1 MIYESIYNALLQR
14 SLLTNRMKRK
24 ESAETAFFLQA
35 ENLRSKPTVVSNYM
49 IGSKADL
56 QRPPKGCSVAN
67 VGKRWF
73 EKAYRCE
80 KTKRHLT
87 TFCHQ
92 ATWAHFPDAGRYI
105 SAVLAKID
113 PTACNKRGVC
123 LACSHGHPLHR
134 GKPALS
140 TQPVGFLKG

>member
-1 MIYESIYNALLQR
+1 MSYFTLFVNKSDEPKPR
-14 SLLTNRMKRK
+14 
-24 ESAETAFFLQA
+24 FFLQA

-56 QRPPKGCSVAN
+56 QRPSQGLQCCKCR
-67 VGKRWF
+67 KKM

-92 ATWAHFPDAGRYI
+92 ATWDHFPDAGRYL

-123 LACSHGHPLHR
+123 LACPHGHPLHR

-140 TQPVGFLKG
+140 TQPVGFLKE